1 MNKKGFSLVEM
12 LLVLVLIAIVSMIVL
27 PNISKMTSSSKEKE
41 IDGYLKLLEE
51 NLNLYVIDK
60 KESIVWNNN
69 QTEITYDELKKVNPD
84 IKIDKCVVDKLLI
97 TRTEQE
103 TVSDKQE
110 TVSDITYKYN
120 YSICITCN
128 EQQYCK

>member
-41 IDGYLKLLEE
+41 IEGYLKLLEE
-51 NLNLYVIDK
+51 DLSLYVIDK

-69 QTEITYDELKKVNPD
+69 KTEITFDELKKVNPD

-97 TRTEQE
+97 TREEQE
-103 TVSDKQE
+103 TVSN
-110 TVSDITYKYN
+110 ITYKYN

>member
-41 IDGYLKLLEE
+41 IEGYLKLLEE

-69 QTEITYDELKKVNPD
+69 KTEITFDELKKVNPD

-97 TRTEQE
+97 TREEQE
-103 TVSDKQE
+103 TLSN
-110 TVSDITYKYN
+110 ITYKYN

>member
-1 MNKKGFSLVEM
+1 MNKTGFSLVEM

-41 IDGYLKLLEE
+41 IEGYLKLLEE

-103 TVSDKQE
+103 TE
-110 TVSDITYKYN
+110 SDITYKYN

>member
-41 IDGYLKLLEE
+41 IEGYLKLLEE
-51 NLNLYVIDK
+51 NLSLYVIDK

-69 QTEITYDELKKVNPD
+69 KTEITFDELKKVNPD

-97 TRTEQE
+97 TREEQE
-103 TVSDKQE
+103 TVSN
-110 TVSDITYKYN
+110 ITYKYN

>member
-103 TVSDKQE
+103 TVSD
-110 TVSDITYKYN
+110 ITYKYN

>member
-27 PNISKMTSSSKEKE
+27 PNISKMTSSSKEKK

>member
-41 IDGYLKLLEE
+41 IEGYLKLLEE

-103 TVSDKQE
+103 TVSD
-110 TVSDITYKYN
+110 ITYKYN

>member
-41 IDGYLKLLEE
+41 IEGYLKLLEE

>member
-1 MNKKGFSLVEM
+1 MWALQTQILSE
-12 LLVLVLIAIVSMIVL
+12 
-27 PNISKMTSSSKEKE
+27 
-41 IDGYLKLLEE
+41 
-51 NLNLYVIDK
+51 
-60 KESIVWNNN
+60 ESIVWNNN
-69 QTEITYDELKKVNPD
+69 ETEITYDELKKVNPD

-128 EQQYCK
+128 EQEYCK